1 MPRTKVTRTARTE
14 VFRSRF
20 LPARRPSDKLMIVL
34 HGRGDSIK
42 PFSAF
47 HEELKIPDMNYLL
60 LNAPRRFMG
69 GWSWYGEPPFQKEGV
84 LRIRESLFQVLGE
97 LELQGWKSENI
108 FLFGFSQGCLIS
120 ADLAMHYPK
129 RLGGVIGI
137 SGYFHF
143 FPRWRKHLT
152 PDSAKTPWLFTH
164 GRGDDVLRI
173 DDTRFGVEKLRS
185 AGLNVRWVEM
195 DKDHVLLEKE
205 YPLIR
210 SWIRHQSLGGPS

>member
-1 MPRTKVTRTARTE
+1 
-14 VFRSRF
+14 
-20 LPARRPSDKLMIVL
+20 
-34 HGRGDSIK
+34 
-42 PFSAF
+42 
-47 HEELKIPDMNYLL
+47 MNYLL